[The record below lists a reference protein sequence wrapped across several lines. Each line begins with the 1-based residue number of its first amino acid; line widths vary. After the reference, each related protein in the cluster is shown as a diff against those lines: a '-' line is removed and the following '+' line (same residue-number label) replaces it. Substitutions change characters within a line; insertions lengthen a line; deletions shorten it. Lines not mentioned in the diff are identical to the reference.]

1 MWQRRASI
9 LFAMILLGP
18 VASNGAQPDAVQ
30 TASTPTVAAERVAL
44 LPTEPRRTAELETA
58 FPDDAV
64 VWLGEGED
72 RALGVYRDVT
82 RGKSIGVV
90 IIVLGSGMSPD
101 APVDATALRRSLP
114 RARWATLTV
123 ALPDVPDAVLAPRQ
137 RDKLVA
143 ATATAADAKPASAP
157 IAAPIAVGDPLPARV
172 RLRLDAAVKA
182 AREKGSKVVVLGEDA
197 AGAWLV
203 WAQNQKLGADAII
216 AINTARNAPRIDGR
230 QPKELLAALESP
242 ALLLIEA
249 PLDWSVDDRLAP
261 DVELHRL
268 PPGHPSAERLDRHIR
283 GWLKRR
289 FGSPG

>member
-1 MWQRRASI
+1 MWQRRVSI
-9 LFAMILLGP
+9 LLAIILLGP
-18 VASNGAQPDAVQ
+18 VASNGAQPDAAQ
-30 TASTPTVAAERVAL
+30 TASTPAVAAERGAL

-82 RGKSIGVV
+82 RGKALGVV
-90 IIVLGSGMSPD
+90 VIVLASGMSPD
-101 APVDATALRRSLP
+101 AHADATALRRSLP
-114 RARWATLTV
+114 RARWATLAV
-123 ALPDVPDAVLAPRQ
+123 ALPDVPDTVLPPRQ
-137 RDKLVA
+137 RDKLTAVPVA
-143 ATATAADAKPASAP
+143 AADPKPTSAAIAP
-157 IAAPIAVGDPLPARV
+157 NVVDDPLPARV
-172 RLRLDAAVKA
+172 RVRLNAAVKA

-197 AGAWLV
+197 VGAWLA
-203 WAQNQKLGADAII
+203 WAQNQQLGADAMI
-216 AINTARNAPRIDGR
+216 AINTARNVPRIDGK
-230 QPKELLAALESP
+230 QPKESLAALESP

-261 DVELHRL
+261 GVELHRL
-268 PPGHPSAERLDRHIR
+268 PPGRPAAERLDRQIR